1 MPQERGHMLVILPM
15 HLRSPIAA
23 GTVPTSF
30 DAVSMDVSLAT
41 KPELTV
47 FWSEVKVTV
56 IAPPV
61 DETGPGTAVP
71 SKLPSSGAL
80 LDVPS

>member
-1 MPQERGHMLVILPM
+1 MLVILPM
-15 HLRSPIAA
+15 HHRSPSAA

-30 DAVSMDVSLAT
+30 DAASMDEVTLAA
-41 KPELTV
+41 KPVLTEEG
-47 FWSEVKVTV
+47 SEVKAIV

-71 SKLPSSGAL
+71 E
-80 LDVPS
+80 